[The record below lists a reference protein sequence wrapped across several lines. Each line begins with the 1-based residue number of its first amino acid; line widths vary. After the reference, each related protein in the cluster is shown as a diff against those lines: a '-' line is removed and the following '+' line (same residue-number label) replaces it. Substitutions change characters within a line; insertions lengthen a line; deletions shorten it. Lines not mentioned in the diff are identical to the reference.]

1 MHEEVF
7 EGAGFRLELDGE
19 ELAFDERAGEDGGR
33 IVSAWTAEGGGAA
46 RSRATPKKIYTIT
59 ESGRALLAQE
69 KAAWRQ
75 LAACIEEMLAQP
87 EEEE

>member
-33 IVSAWTAEGGGAA
+33 IVSGGDAHAA
-46 RSRATPKKIYTIT
+46 AVALDFGPSQKIYNVDHIH
-59 ESGRALLAQE
+59 
-69 KAAWRQ
+69 
-75 LAACIEEMLAQP
+75 
-87 EEEE
+87 